1 MQKREMLKLMT
12 AVTLLISAPAMDA
25 APWVSEA
32 PDHQQVPLN
41 RGDQKSPDPWTS
53 GPDIKGMTATGSFA
67 KLLKTGPVTM
77 FSNGHGKTVGAS
89 HRLDKTTSSPSYMD
103 KTMVAT
109 NSLDRQLKIA
119 SVTIDSDEQEKI
131 VPATNNFDGGL
142 KIHSMMDDS
151 ETKEHT
157 TTEGFYRR
165 LKLMPVTTHSNK
177 QSKTLQA
184 TKRAQMSMSSSSPDR
199 REKIRK
205 MLSALEEL
213 HRSMNST
220 LSSRITIIPRG
231 NSNGRSS
238 GKKSKMVVTE
248 GNLKSTT
255 VPSVGSSGTSPR
267 TSTDQADPKLLN
279 GKTFKKSLPST
290 PKKTNK
296 RVCFWKYCSQN

>member
-1 MQKREMLKLMT
+1 MQKGEMLKLMT

-25 APWVSEA
+25 APWVSET
-32 PDHQQVPLN
+32 PDLQQVPLN

-53 GPDIKGMTATGSFA
+53 GPDIKEMTATGSFA

-77 FSNGHGKTVGAS
+77 FSSGHRKTVGPS

-109 NSLDRQLKIA
+109 NNLGRQLKIA
-119 SVTIDSDEQEKI
+119 SLTIDSDEQEKI
-131 VPATNNFDGGL
+131 VPAINSFDGGL
-142 KIHSMMDDS
+142 KMDDP

-157 TTEGFYRR
+157 TTEGNSFYRR
-165 LKLMPVTTHSNK
+165 LKLTPVTTDSNK

-184 TKRAQMSMSSSSPDR
+184 TKRAKMSMSSSSPDR
-199 REKIRK
+199 REKIMK